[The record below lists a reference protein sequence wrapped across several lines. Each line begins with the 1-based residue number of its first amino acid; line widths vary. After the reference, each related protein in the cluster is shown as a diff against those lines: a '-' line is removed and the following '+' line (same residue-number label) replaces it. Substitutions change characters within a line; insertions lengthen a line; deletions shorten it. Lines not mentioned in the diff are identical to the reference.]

1 MARRKKKVMR
11 TPKAARRAARKRRS
25 GVAERRKKQFTYRG
39 LTVDELNEL
48 PMFAP
53 DDDPDALS
61 VEAIMPARGRRS
73 MSRGYAAGITNGGSN
88 LDEEHFINRLREKL
102 QSCDIVQQAM
112 LDIVKGAEGFECRSE
127 GKFLNYVNRAV
138 ENRIRDEAD
147 HWQTQKRDIKKEVA
161 IDGARTPQNSTPL
174 DMPDAHDTPTPSL
187 VAIRNEELATL
198 ERAMDL
204 LGQQSEEYCELIIAV
219 QIEGRTY
226 AEIAEE
232 VGKNMRN
239 LEMFG
244 LPGVKNLN
252 LYLQKIKKSPTE
264 KPKKIEKENK
274 PQSKEFC
281 PIHCGTIF
289 LDNCKML
296 EALKSIKFFN
306 VSYPLL
312 LLPFLS
318 RASDIVGKKIAAQ
331 YEGNNFLLNFDK
343 TIFSKNIRNDQI
355 ITLAKE
361 VSIEFLENNNSFS
374 DQEWKELYKLSE
386 ETFVEET
393 DSLKTKGAGAGLTD
407 ND

>member
-1 MARRKKKVMR
+1 MQSFSEIDTTSKRAS
-11 TPKAARRAARKRRS
+11 KAA
-25 GVAERRKKQFTYRG
+25 G
-39 LTVDELNEL
+39 
-48 PMFAP
+48 FAW
-53 DDDPDALS
+53 
-61 VEAIMPARGRRS
+61 G
-73 MSRGYAAGITNGGSN
+73 
-88 LDEEHFINRLREKL
+88 
-102 QSCDIVQQAM
+102 
-112 LDIVKGAEGFECRSE
+112 
-127 GKFLNYVNRAV
+127 
-138 ENRIRDEAD
+138 
-147 HWQTQKRDIKKEVA
+147 
-161 IDGARTPQNSTPL
+161 
-174 DMPDAHDTPTPSL
+174 
-187 VAIRNEELATL
+187 
-198 ERAMDL
+198 
-204 LGQQSEEYCELIIAV
+204 
-219 QIEGRTY
+219 
-226 AEIAEE
+226 IAEE

-252 LYLQKIKKSPTE
+252 LYLQKINKSPTE

-296 EALKSIKFFN
+296 ETLKSIKFFN

-318 RASDIVGKKIAAQ
+318 RASDIVGKKISAQ
-331 YEGNNFLLNFDK
+331 YEENNFLLNFNK
-343 TIFSKNIRNDQI
+343 TIFSKNIKSDQI

-393 DSLKTKGAGAGLTD
+393 DSLKAKGAGAGLTD